1 MKKIKKNK
9 INGLPA
15 ITVVMAFV
23 FIISWAADAAG
34 EPGTTLDP
42 ESEEFYQQAHFL
54 MTKHERKVFKK
65 LVSAEARQRFIQYFW
80 EIRDPNPYADENE
93 FKLLMD
99 ERFDYVNYYLKE
111 GNIPGWKTDRG
122 RIYMLLG
129 PPDYIDSRSVF
140 NNPYVHGYIFWYYT
154 EESLD
159 ISNVRY
165 EGVYILFV
173 DSDGTGRYYINTE
186 GIGVTNMEGKVV
198 TLPGTDLR
206 LLDEAE
212 KMKYKHIK
220 DRDTMFLENNLEFQL
235 TYDREKESFHLSI
248 QPEHVL
254 FDENP
259 DTGEMTAKF
268 KINMIMYTGAEDFFK
283 HTEVKSIT
291 LKKEQLLGQTG
302 KTSPIQL
309 DIPLNLKK
317 ENAAQVSKITVD
329 AFISDLLG
337 DAAKRRLFNFNIKKN
352 GDK

>member
-1 MKKIKKNK
+1 MKKTKRNK
-9 INGLPA
+9 IIVLPA
-15 ITVVMAFV
+15 ITVVLAFV
-23 FIISWAADAAG
+23 FIIFCAAD

-42 ESEEFYQQAHFL
+42 ESEKFYQQAHFL
-54 MTKHERKVFKK
+54 MTKHERKIFKS

-129 PPDYIDSRSVF
+129 PPDYKDSRSVF
-140 NNPYVHGYIFWYYT
+140 NNPYVHGYILWYYT

-159 ISNVRY
+159 IRNVRY

-173 DSDGTGRYYINTE
+173 DSDASGRYYINTE
-186 GIGVTNMEGKVV
+186 GIGIINMEGKVV
-198 TLPGTDLR
+198 SLPGTDLR

-220 DRDTMFLENNLEFQL
+220 DRETMFQENNLEFQL
-235 TYDREKESFHLSI
+235 TYDREKKSFHLSI
-248 QPEHVL
+248 QPEDVL

-268 KINMIMYTGAEDFFK
+268 KIALLIYAGAEDFFK
-283 HTEVKSIT
+283 HTEVKTIN

-309 DIPLNLKK
+309 DIPLDLKK
-317 ENAAQVSKITVD
+317 GKAAQVSKVTVD

-337 DAAKRRLFNFNIKKN
+337 DASKRRLFNINIKIN

>member
-1 MKKIKKNK
+1 MKKTKTNK

-15 ITVVMAFV
+15 VIVLLAFV
-23 FIISWAADAAG
+23 LIIFCAAK

-42 ESEEFYQQAHFL
+42 ESEKFYQQAHFL
-54 MTKHERKVFKK
+54 MTKHERKIFKK

-129 PPDYIDSRSVF
+129 PPDHMDSRSVF

-159 ISNVRY
+159 IRNVRY

-173 DSDGTGRYYINTE
+173 DSDASSRYYINTE
-186 GIGVTNMEGKVV
+186 GIYVDVGGKVIN
-198 TLPGTDLR
+198 LPGTDLR

-220 DRDTMFLENNLEFQL
+220 DRETMFQESNLEFRL
-235 TYDREKESFHLSI
+235 TYDQEKEIFHVSI
-248 QPEHVL
+248 QPGNVL

-268 KINMIMYTGAEDFFK
+268 KIALLIYAGAENFFK
-283 HTEVKSIT
+283 HTEVKTIN
-291 LKKEQLLGQTG
+291 LKKEQLLAQTG

-317 ENAAQVSKITVD
+317 ENVSQVSKVTVD

-337 DAAKRRLFNFNIKKN
+337 DAAKRRLFNFNIKNN

>member
-1 MKKIKKNK
+1 MKKIKRSK

-15 ITVVMAFV
+15 IAVVMAFIFV
-23 FIISWAADAAG
+23 IFCAAE

-54 MTKHERKVFKK
+54 MTRHERKVFKK

-129 PPDYIDSRSVF
+129 PPDHMDSRSVF

-165 EGVYILFV
+165 EGIYILFV
-173 DSDGTGRYYINTE
+173 DSDGTGRFYINTE
-186 GIGVTNMEGKVV
+186 GIYVNVGGKGIN
-198 TLPGTDLR
+198 LPGTDLR

-220 DRDTMFLENNLEFQL
+220 DRDMMFKQNNLEFQL
-235 TYDREKESFHLSI
+235 TYDRKKESFHVSI
-248 QPEHVL
+248 QPGNVL
-254 FDENP
+254 FDENQ
-259 DTGEMTAKF
+259 DTGEMEAKF
-268 KINMIMYTGAEDFFK
+268 KIDLIIYAGAEDFFK
-283 HTEVKSIT
+283 HTEVKSIN
-291 LKKEQLLGQTG
+291 LKKEQLLEQTD

-309 DIPLNLKK
+309 DIPLKLAKGK
-317 ENAAQVSKITVD
+317 AAQVSKVTVD

-337 DAAKRRLFNFNIKKN
+337 DAAKRRLFNFAIKNN